1 MHFLG
6 FLMHETYYTLQF
18 DSCQEINNNQL
29 VIQMNAA

>member
-1 MHFLG
+1 L
-6 FLMHETYYTLQF
+6 LMHETSYQLQI